1 MACFEPITNCFTFTK
16 NTKNFLKKAQN
27 KLTTKKLPKTVISEP
42 AKANGDEPAKADRNK
57 PAKPDENKR
66 ARATGNEPAL
76 QGVLVM
82 SLQRLIKK

>member
-16 NTKNFLKKAQN
+16 NTKNFLKKNSKQAN
-27 KLTTKKLPKTVISEP
+27 HKKNFPKTVISEP

-66 ARATGNEPAL
+66 ARATGNEPARGTGNEL
-76 QGVLVM
+76 AKAD
-82 SLQRLIKK
+82 KK

>member
-1 MACFEPITNCFTFTK
+1 MNQLQIVLHLLKTQSFFEKT
-16 NTKNFLKKAQN
+16 QN

-66 ARATGNEPAL
+66 ARATGNEPARGTGNEL
-76 QGVLVM
+76 AKAD
-82 SLQRLIKK
+82 KK

>member
-57 PAKPDENKR
+57 PAKPDEYNR
-66 ARATGNEPAL
+66 ARATGNEPARGTGNEL
-76 QGVLVM
+76 AKAD
-82 SLQRLIKK
+82 KK